1 VMFTSIVFVEI
12 QVFVLIYSVLEV
24 YVNIITVTEVFILCS
39 LLRDQGHI
47 TKQSSACFP
56 SVHRQ
61 TETEMFLILRSVTW
75 CLVAATSDLET
86 SGCFFVVA
94 VGVLL
99 FLQWVT
105 MLVRHQASSL

>member
-1 VMFTSIVFVEI
+1 
-12 QVFVLIYSVLEV
+12 VLLTERPRAHHKT
-24 YVNIITVTEVFILCS
+24 IIS
-39 LLRDQGHI
+39 L
-47 TKQSSACFP
+47 FP

-61 TETEMFLILRSVTW
+61 TETEMFVILRSVTW